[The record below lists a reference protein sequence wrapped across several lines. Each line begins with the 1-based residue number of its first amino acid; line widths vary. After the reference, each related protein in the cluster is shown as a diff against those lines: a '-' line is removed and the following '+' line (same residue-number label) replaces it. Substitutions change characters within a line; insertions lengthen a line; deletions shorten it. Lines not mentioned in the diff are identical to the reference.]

1 MKKIILLLLLPL
13 LCFSQT
19 EEKSEECKIIYNN
32 IINAIGNSN
41 PEKPQFVFSS
51 TTGRPAFIRNNK
63 IYFEEKTYDAL
74 SVLGEKHK
82 DGIAFILAHELAHHY
97 LRHVWM
103 KEAGY
108 GFKDTEIGQT
118 LINFDDRLVEET
130 QADLYAGF
138 FSHIAGYK
146 SLSIADKV
154 LDIVYNTYQ
163 LDSNSTGYPSLYE
176 RKKISE
182 SKKEQLQELTD
193 VFNVANLALLS
204 KNYSIA
210 SKCFTFILYEG
221 FTSREIY
228 NNLGITFVYQA
239 LELLDKEKYKY
250 YFPTS
255 LDLNTRAKIEK
266 TRGLGIED
274 NILKATELLEN
285 SIERFDKAILLDNE
299 YTNARANKSVSLML
313 LATLNNE
320 YEIKFFNFIE
330 SLDNKNHL
338 KAIYY
343 ALTENK
349 SKAKRFFKNAIKEDE
364 KLSTL
369 NFEIFNSKSKEEIN
383 SKHEIMEIDNV
394 DLNEL
399 AFMFDKPYRK
409 INGISGVSRL
419 KIKEFENSIVYD
431 IGRGI
436 LIQETTNTDFTTN
449 LELKAGSNL
458 KNILSKFGDP
468 SNIIIS
474 NGKNFYI
481 YKQFIFCFVEDELIK
496 LAIIYN
502 N

>member
-1 MKKIILLLLLPL
+1 MKRIILLLLLPL
-13 LCFSQT
+13 LGVSQI
-19 EEKSEECKIIYNN
+19 EKKAEECKIIYNN
-32 IINAIGNSN
+32 IINAIGNNN
-41 PEKPQFVFSS
+41 PEKPQFEFSS
-51 TTGRPAFIRNNK
+51 ETGKVAYIRNNK
-63 IYFEEKTYDAL
+63 IYFEEKAFDAL
-74 SVLGEKHK
+74 SVLGDKKE

-97 LRHVWM
+97 LRHAWM

-108 GFKDTEIGQT
+108 GFKNTDIGQT

-130 QADLYAGF
+130 AADVFAGF
-138 FSHIAGYK
+138 YAHIAGYK
-146 SLSIADKV
+146 SLSVADKV
-154 LDIVYNTYQ
+154 LDIVYNAYQ
-163 LDSNSTGYPSLYE
+163 LDSNITGYPSLHE
-176 RKKISE
+176 RKRISE
-182 SKKEQLQELTD
+182 SKKEKLQELTD

-228 NNLGITFVYQA
+228 NNLGVTLIYQS

-250 YFPTS
+250 YLPTS
-255 LDLNTRAKIEK
+255 LDLNTRANIET
-266 TRGLGIED
+266 TRGLGIEE
-274 NILKATELLEN
+274 NILQAIELLEN
-285 SIERFDKAILLDNE
+285 SIKRFDNAMLLDNK
-299 YTNARANKSVSLML
+299 YTNATANKSVSLML

-320 YEIKFFNFIE
+320 YEIKFFDLIE
-330 SLDNKNHL
+330 KLENKNHL

-349 SKAKRFFKNAIKEDE
+349 SKAKRLFKNAIKEDE

-369 NFEIFNSKSKEEIN
+369 NFEIFNSKSQEEIN

-394 DLNEL
+394 DLNQL

-419 KIKEFENSIVYD
+419 KIKEFKNSIVYD
-431 IGRGI
+431 IGRGV

-468 SNIIIS
+468 SNIILS
-474 NGKNFYI
+474 NGKLFYI
-481 YKQFIFCFVEDELIK
+481 YTEYIFCFLEGCCF
-496 LAIIYN
+496 Y
-502 N
+502 